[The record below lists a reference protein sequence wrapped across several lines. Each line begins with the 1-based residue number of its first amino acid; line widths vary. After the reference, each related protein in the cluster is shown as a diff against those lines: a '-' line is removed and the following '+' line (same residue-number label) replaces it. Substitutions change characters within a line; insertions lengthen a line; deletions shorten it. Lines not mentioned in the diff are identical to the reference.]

1 MTCHKFNEFLF
12 DYQAD
17 DLVPEKRARCEAH
30 LVRCSPCV
38 ASLSSYELTIRLA
51 KGAFSHPDHAGS
63 KNVPDALVH
72 VILAA
77 RLRMQ
82 R

>member
-1 MTCHKFNEFLF
+1 MTCHEFNEFLF

-17 DLVPEKRARCEAH
+17 DLVPEKRTRCEAH

-38 ASLSSYELTIRLA
+38 ASLRSYGQTIRFA
-51 KGAFSHPDHAGS
+51 QEAFSHPDHAGS
-63 KNVPDALVH
+63 KDVPDALVH